1 MGDVRATLSHMH
13 DAALLEPVE
22 PPSHWE
28 ADVALRDGRPVHL
41 RPIRPDDAEGLADF
55 HRSLS
60 KETVYLRF
68 FAPYPELTERDLHRF
83 THVDYLDRVALVAT
97 IGDQLVGV
105 GRYDRVEPGEAEVA
119 FVVHDDHQGRGLGS
133 VLLEHL
139 AAAARERGI
148 SRFVAEVLPTNRR
161 MLATFHEAGYEPSAR
176 LEDGVVLL
184 SFDIEPTQTS
194 IAVRSAR
201 EQHAEAQSVARLVAP
216 SSVVVIGAGREEL
229 SLGRQLL
236 RQVIDGGFTGD
247 IAAVNRSAIGDRID
261 GVDVF
266 GRVTDLP
273 FTPGLAIVSVPASE
287 VPSVVD
293 DCAEAGVSGLVIVS
307 RGFAETGADGAA
319 LQRSIVRQAR
329 GSGMRIVG
337 PNAMG
342 IVNTDPTI
350 RLNASLA
357 PDLPATAPIGFFCQ
371 SGALGGTILD
381 RASRRGLGVST
392 FVSAGNR
399 ADVSG
404 NDLLQYWQ
412 DDQATD
418 LVLLYLE
425 SIGNPRKFA
434 RIARRLSRVKPI
446 VAMRSG
452 RSTQAY
458 PLGHAVRR
466 TTLPPAAVDS
476 LFAQA
481 GVIETD
487 SLTELFD
494 VASVLSHQPLPR
506 GERVAIVSNSDALA
520 VLISDAC
527 AGWGLTVVAEG
538 TVLAHNCSAHDMADA
553 VRRAVVDE
561 STDLVIVTHVPVI
574 GRSHDEYQ
582 RALAQV
588 SAHSEKPCVA
598 VLVAAAEESGLIS
611 DPDSNRALPFFGTAE
626 DAVRAIARVVR
637 YAMWRSRDF
646 GQIDDLED
654 VSPVDAKEIVADE
667 LRREAANADAVST
680 ADSDLAAGSNGDPDA
695 ELHVSVAL
703 RAASQESALT
713 RLLATYGIEVWPA
726 TEVMTESDAIAAA
739 ESLGYPVVMKSLDH
753 RYATRTDLGGVRLN
767 LENPGEILTAFSSMA
782 ATLESTASM
791 RVAIQRMATP
801 GVACV
806 VASAEDELFGPVVS
820 FGLAGVVPELLG
832 DRGYRIPPLSDV
844 DAGDLIRTPK
854 SSPLLNGYDGSPSVD
869 QGALADLIV
878 RVGLLAD
885 DIPELAELR
894 LEPVVV
900 STDGLAV
907 LGATAV
913 LRQAPA
919 RHDDEVRRL

>member
-1 MGDVRATLSHMH
+1 MPD
-13 DAALLEPVE
+13 PVD

-28 ADVALRDGRPVHL
+28 ADVALRDGRPVHI
-41 RPIRPDDAEGLADF
+41 RPIQPSDSQGLADF

-60 KETVYLRF
+60 RETIYLRF

-83 THVDYLDRVALVAT
+83 THVDHVDRVALVAT
-97 IGDQLVGV
+97 IADQLVGV
-105 GRYDRVEPGEAEVA
+105 GRYDRVDEGEAEVA

-184 SFDIEPTQTS
+184 SFAIEPTETS

-216 SSVVVIGAGREEL
+216 SSVVVIGAGREEQ

-247 IAAVNRSAIGDRID
+247 IAAVNRSAVGDRIE

-266 GRVTDLP
+266 GRVTDVP
-273 FTPGLAIVSVPASE
+273 FAPSLAIVSVPASE

-293 DCAEAGVSGLVIVS
+293 DCAQAGVAGLVIVS
-307 RGFAETGADGAA
+307 RGFAEAGPEGAA
-319 LQRSIVRQAR
+319 LQRAIVRQAR

-342 IVNTDPTI
+342 ILNTDPGI

-357 PDLPATAPIGFFCQ
+357 PDLPARAPIGFFCQ

-412 DDQATD
+412 DDDATD

-434 RIARRLSRVKPI
+434 RIARRLSRVKPV

-458 PLGHAVRR
+458 PLGHSVRR
-466 TTLPPAAVDS
+466 TSLPPAAVDS

-494 VASVLSHQPLPR
+494 VASVLSHQPLPA
-506 GERVAIVSNSDALA
+506 GNRVAIVSNSDALS
-520 VLISDAC
+520 VLIADAC
-527 AGWGLTVVAEG
+527 AGQGLEVVLQSD
-538 TVLAHNCSAHDMADA
+538 VLPHNCSAIELAAA
-553 VRRAVVDE
+553 VKNALTDPLA
-561 STDLVIVTHVPVI
+561 DLVIATHVPVM
-574 GRSHDEYQ
+574 GRSHEEYQ
-582 RALAQV
+582 RALALAATN
-588 SAHSEKPCVA
+588 SGKPAVA
-598 VLVAAAEESGLIS
+598 VLVAAVEESGLVS
-611 DPDSNRALPFFGTAE
+611 DGVSTDALPFFGTAE
-626 DAVRAIARVVR
+626 VAVRAVARVVR
-637 YAMWRSRDF
+637 YAEWRSREI
-646 GQIDDLED
+646 GHINELDD
-654 VSPVDAKEIVADE
+654 VTPIDAKKIVARE
-667 LRREAANADAVST
+667 LNSQSAESLT
-680 ADSDLAAGSNGDPDA
+680 DSDAEGHITTALNAGSPD
-695 ELHVSVAL
+695 SV
-703 RAASQESALT
+703 LT
-713 RLLATYGIEVWPA
+713 RLLTLYGIEVWPA
-726 TEVMTESDAIAAA
+726 IEVITEHDAVAAA
-739 ESLGYPVVMKSLDH
+739 ESLGYPVVMKTLDR

-782 ATLESTASM
+782 ATLDSTALA

-806 VASAEDELFGPVVS
+806 ISSAEDELFGPVVS

-844 DAGDLIRTPK
+844 DAVDLIHTPK
-854 SSPLLNGYDGSPSVD
+854 SAPLLNGYDGSPPVNQS
-869 QGALADLIV
+869 ALVDLIV

-900 STDGLAV
+900 SAEGLAV

>member
-1 MGDVRATLSHMH
+1 MRHAYRGCVSRLAQHLIVVRTTF
-13 DAALLEPVE
+13 DTVQDDTTPEPVD

-28 ADVALRDGRPVHL
+28 ADVALRDGRPVHI
-41 RPIRPDDAEGLADF
+41 RPIRPGDAHGLAEF

-60 KETVYLRF
+60 QETVYLRF

-83 THVDYLDRVALVAT
+83 THVDHIDRVALVAT
-97 IGDQLVGV
+97 IGDELVGV
-105 GRYDRVEPGEAEVA
+105 GRYDRVHDGEAEVA
-119 FVVHDDHQGRGLGS
+119 FVVRDDHQGRGLGS

-184 SFDIEPTQTS
+184 SFAIEPTETS
-194 IAVRSAR
+194 MAVRSAR

-216 SSVVVIGAGREEL
+216 GSVVVIGAGREEQ

-236 RQVIDGGFTGD
+236 RQVVDGGFTGEVS
-247 IAAVNRSAIGDRID
+247 AVNRSAVGDRIE
-261 GVDVF
+261 GVEVYARVADVPNPP
-266 GRVTDLP
+266 T
-273 FTPGLAIVSVPASE
+273 LAIVSVPAAE

-293 DCAEAGVSGLVIVS
+293 DCAAAGVAGLVIVS
-307 RGFAETGADGAA
+307 RGFAEMGAAGLA

-342 IVNTDPTI
+342 IVNTDPAI

-357 PDLPATAPIGFFCQ
+357 PDLPARAPIGFFCQ

-418 LVLLYLE
+418 VVLLYLE

-458 PLGHAVRR
+458 PLGHLVRR
-466 TTLPPAAVDS
+466 TSLPPSAVDS

-487 SLTELFD
+487 TLTELFD
-494 VASVLSHQPLPR
+494 VASVLSHQPLPT
-506 GERVAIVSNSDALA
+506 GNRVSIVSNSDAMS
-520 VLISDAC
+520 VLTADAC
-527 AGWGLTVVAEG
+527 AANGLEVVSAG
-538 TVLAHNCSAHDMADA
+538 ATLSHNCSAKELVDA
-553 VRRAVVDE
+553 VTACLADDATELLVVA
-561 STDLVIVTHVPVI
+561 HVPVM

-582 RALAQV
+582 RALARIAADAQ
-588 SAHSEKPCVA
+588 KPIVA
-598 VLVAAAEESGLIS
+598 VLVAAADESGLIAEGTS
-611 DPDSNRALPFFGTAE
+611 TRGLPFFGTAE
-626 DAVRAIARVVR
+626 DAIRALGRVVR
-637 YAMWRSRDF
+637 YGQWRRREV
-646 GQIDDLED
+646 GVIDDPDD
-654 VSPVDAKEIVADE
+654 VSPLDAKRIVADE
-667 LRREAANADAVST
+667 LARATDENST
-680 ADSDLAAGSNGDPDA
+680 GINVVEPHAISAHD
-695 ELHVSVAL
+695 
-703 RAASQESALT
+703 RASALT
-713 RLLATYGIEVWPA
+713 QLLATYGIEVWPA
-726 TEVMTESDAIAAA
+726 IEVSTEHDALAAA
-739 ESLGYPVVMKSLDH
+739 ESRGYPVVMKSLDR

-782 ATLESTASM
+782 ANLDATALNH
-791 RVAIQRMATP
+791 VAIQRMAQP

-806 VASAEDELFGPVVS
+806 VGSTEDELFGPIVS

-844 DAGDLIRTPK
+844 DAVDLIHTPK
-854 SSPLLNGYDGSPSVD
+854 SSPLLNGYDGSPPVD
-869 QGALADLIV
+869 QAALVDLIV

-894 LEPVVV
+894 LEPVIV
-900 STDGLAV
+900 STNGLAV

-913 LRQAPA
+913 LRPAPA

>member
-1 MGDVRATLSHMH
+1 MLPD
-13 DAALLEPVE
+13 PVD
-22 PPSHWE
+22 PPSRWE
-28 ADVALRDGRPVHL
+28 ADVALRDGRPVHI
-41 RPIRPDDAEGLADF
+41 RPIRPSDSQGLADF

-60 KETVYLRF
+60 RETIYLRF

-83 THVDYLDRVALVAT
+83 THVDHVDRVALVAT
-97 IGDQLVGV
+97 IADQLVGV
-105 GRYDRVEPGEAEVA
+105 GRYDRVDEGEAEVA

-161 MLATFHEAGYEPSAR
+161 MLATFHEAGYETSAR

-184 SFDIEPTQTS
+184 SFAIEPTETS

-216 SSVVVIGAGREEL
+216 SSVVVIGAGREEQ

-247 IAAVNRSAIGDRID
+247 IAAVNRSAVGDRIE
-261 GVDVF
+261 GVDVY
-266 GRVTDLP
+266 GRVTDVP
-273 FTPGLAIVSVPASE
+273 FAPSLAIVSVPASE

-293 DCAEAGVSGLVIVS
+293 DCAQAGVAGLVIVS
-307 RGFAETGADGAA
+307 RGFAEGGPEGAA

-342 IVNTDPTI
+342 ILNTDPGI

-357 PDLPATAPIGFFCQ
+357 PDLPARAPIGFFCQ

-412 DDQATD
+412 DDDATD

-434 RIARRLSRVKPI
+434 RIARRLSRVKPL

-458 PLGHAVRR
+458 PLGHTVRR
-466 TTLPPAAVDS
+466 TSLPPAAVDS

-494 VASVLSHQPLPR
+494 VASVLRHQPLPA
-506 GERVAIVSNSDALA
+506 GNRVAIVSNSDALS
-520 VLISDAC
+520 VLIADAC
-527 AGWGLTVVAEG
+527 AGQGLEVVLQSD
-538 TVLAHNCSAHDMADA
+538 VLPHNCSAIELAAA
-553 VRRAVVDE
+553 VKNALANPLA
-561 STDLVIVTHVPVI
+561 DLVIATHVPVL
-574 GRSHDEYQ
+574 GRSHEEYQ
-582 RALAQV
+582 RALAQAATN
-588 SAHSEKPCVA
+588 SGKPAVA
-598 VLVAAAEESGLIS
+598 VLVAAVEESGLVS
-611 DPDSNRALPFFGTAE
+611 DGVSTDALPFFGTAE
-626 DAVRAIARVVR
+626 VAVRAVARVVR
-637 YAMWRSRDF
+637 YAEWRSRDI
-646 GQIDDLED
+646 GHINELDD
-654 VSPVDAKEIVADE
+654 VTPVDAKKIVARE
-667 LRREAANADAVST
+667 LNRQSAESLANIDAEGHITT
-680 ADSDLAAGSNGDPDA
+680 ALNAGSPD
-695 ELHVSVAL
+695 SV
-703 RAASQESALT
+703 LT
-713 RLLATYGIEVWPA
+713 RLLTAYGIEVWPA
-726 TEVMTESDAIAAA
+726 IEVITEDDAVAAA
-739 ESLGYPVVMKSLDH
+739 ESLGYPVVMKTLDR

-782 ATLESTASM
+782 ATLDSTALA

-806 VASAEDELFGPVVS
+806 ISSAEDELFGPVVS

-844 DAGDLIRTPK
+844 DATDLIHTPK
-854 SSPLLNGYDGSPSVD
+854 SAPLLNGYDGSPPVNQS
-869 QGALADLIV
+869 ALVDLIV

-900 STDGLAV
+900 STEGLAV

>member
-1 MGDVRATLSHMH
+1 VQDDATP
-13 DAALLEPVE
+13 DPVD

-41 RPIRPDDAEGLADF
+41 RPIRPTDAPGLAEF

-60 KETVYLRF
+60 QETIYLRF

-83 THVDYLDRVALVAT
+83 THVDHVDRVALVAT

-105 GRYDRVEPGEAEVA
+105 GRYDRVDDGEAEVA
-119 FVVHDDHQGRGLGS
+119 FVVRDDHQGRGLGS

-184 SFDIEPTQTS
+184 SFAIEPTETS
-194 IAVRSAR
+194 VAVRSAR

-216 SSVVVIGAGREEL
+216 SSVVVIGAGREEQ

-236 RQVIDGGFTGD
+236 RQVVDGGFTGEVS
-247 IAAVNRSAIGDRID
+247 AVNRSAVGDRIE
-261 GVDVF
+261 GVEVYA
-266 GRVTDLP
+266 RVTDVP
-273 FTPGLAIVSVPASE
+273 NPPSLAIVSVPAAE

-293 DCAEAGVSGLVIVS
+293 DCAAAGVAGLVIVS
-307 RGFAETGADGAA
+307 RGFAETGAAGMA

-342 IVNTDPTI
+342 IVNTDPSI

-357 PDLPATAPIGFFCQ
+357 PDLPTRAPIGFFCQ

-381 RASRRGLGVST
+381 RANRRGLGVST

-418 LVLLYLE
+418 VVLLYLE

-434 RIARRLSRVKPI
+434 RIARRLSRIKPV

-452 RSTQAY
+452 RSSQAY
-458 PLGHAVRR
+458 PLGHVVRR
-466 TTLPPAAVDS
+466 TSLPPSAVDS

-487 SLTELFD
+487 TLTELFD
-494 VASVLSHQPLPR
+494 VASVLSHQPLPA
-506 GERVAIVSNSDALA
+506 GNKVAIVSNSDALS
-520 VLISDAC
+520 VLTADAC
-527 AGWGLTVVAEG
+527 AGQGLDVVSAG
-538 TVLAHNCSAHDMADA
+538 ASLAHNCTSIELAQA
-553 VRRAVVDE
+553 VRLALASE
-561 STDLVIVTHVPVI
+561 STDLVVVTHVPVM

-582 RALAQV
+582 RALARIAAEA
-588 SAHSEKPCVA
+588 SKPTVA
-598 VLVAAAEESGLIS
+598 VLVAAADESGLIS
-611 DPDSNRALPFFGTAE
+611 DGPRARGLPFFGTAE
-626 DAVRAIARVVR
+626 DAIRAVARVVR
-637 YAMWRSRDF
+637 YAQWRNREA
-646 GQIDDLED
+646 GVIDDPDD
-654 VSPVDAKEIVADE
+654 VSPADAKRIVADE
-667 LRREAANADAVST
+667 LART
-680 ADSDLAAGSNGDPDA
+680 ADLVSPGSEGDITC
-695 ELHVSVAL
+695 EL
-703 RAASQESALT
+703 SALDRDSALG
-713 RLLATYGIEVWPA
+713 RLLVAYGIEVWPA
-726 TEVMTESDAIAAA
+726 IEVATEQAALAAA
-739 ESLGYPVVMKSLDH
+739 ETLGYPVAMKTLDR

-782 ATLESTASM
+782 ATLDATALT
-791 RVAIQRMATP
+791 RIAIQRMAQS

-806 VASAEDELFGPVVS
+806 VGSSEDELFGPIVS

-844 DAGDLIRTPK
+844 DAVDLIQTPK
-854 SSPLLNGYDGSPSVD
+854 SAPLLNGYDGSPPVD
-869 QGALADLIV
+869 QKSLADLIV

-885 DIPELAELR
+885 DIPELADLR
-894 LEPVVV
+894 LEPVIV
-900 STDGLAV
+900 STQGLAV
-907 LGATAV
+907 LGARAV
-913 LRQAPA
+913 LRMAPA